1 MCDYSAVVYVVFV
14 PYICCSILLKPEMES
29 GETSP
34 FSIPSSIPSVLSP
47 GDISVCSS
55 AKSVGRTL
63 PRLLLILVARS
74 VVVAFDEA
82 PYGLEVS
89 LVRPLEHDQI
99 VPHLVDGIWESRLLA
114 EVYQEDGEAV
124 ELEADLAHIIWCGIG
139 DV

>member
-1 MCDYSAVVYVVFV
+1 
-14 PYICCSILLKPEMES
+14 MES
-29 GETSP
+29 GKTSP
-34 FSIPSSIPSVLSP
+34 FSISSSIPSVLSP

-63 PRLLLILVARS
+63 PRLLLSLVAWS

-82 PYGLEVS
+82 PYDLEIS
-89 LVRPLEHDQI
+89 LVRSLEHDQI

-124 ELEADLAHIIWCGIG
+124 ELEADLAHVIWRGIG